1 MPNPKIDRVKLNQML
16 REGKPQIT
24 IAQYFGVTEGAI
36 SKAKKELNIAVVKNT
51 ALETAHQI
59 AQKELDVVDQLQT
72 INKHSKEILEDLVA
86 KIKKQKTETVDVKG
100 QKDLRALA
108 LDTAAEIRQQ
118 LNFQMEIFKTLSDF
132 KVMAEFQKEVIELIG
147 NANKCPK
154 CGEELF
160 CAHCKAKID
169 LRSELINK
177 LKEAK
182 ALRTSVQIRP

>member
-1 MPNPKIDRVKLNQML
+1 MPKPKIDRVKLNQML
-16 REGKPQIT
+16 RDGKPQIT

-59 AQKELDVVDQLQT
+59 VQKELDVVDQLYKSNKR
-72 INKHSKEILEDLVA
+72 INEIAEDLMA
-86 KIKKQKTETVDVKG
+86 KIRGEKTLTP
-100 QKDLRALA
+100 DLRGNK
-108 LDTAAEIRQQ
+108 DIRIILKEFEEERRKQ

-132 KVMAEFQKEVIELIG
+132 KLISEFQKEVLDVVG

-154 CGEELF
+154 CGEEIQ
-160 CAHCKAKID
+160 CAKCGAKID
-169 LRSELINK
+169 LREEIVSK